1 MPTNKKTRKKYRPK
15 ARINPYLVRREN
27 IEEIRSQFD
36 KLLLVVEIKLPRGL
50 MDDVD
55 FYLLRDFVNWGII
68 AASTRTWYTEE
79 TRAETSEALHDAAVK
94 LSEMQIRGRKRE
106 GRYVA
111 TAEELASIRL
121 AFDFLGPFMNESL
134 DQCPVRVVKEFGVM
148 RIYSANAK
156 IGKPVRCDVKELIKA
171 VQNY

>member
-1 MPTNKKTRKKYRPK
+1 MPTSKKPRKKRIFR
-15 ARINPYLVRREN
+15 ARINPLFVKREQ

-36 KLLLVVEIKLPRGL
+36 KLSLFVEIKLPKGL
-50 MDDVD
+50 LEDVD

-79 TRAETSEALHDAAVK
+79 TRAETSAALHDAAVK

-111 TAEELASIRL
+111 TAEELASIRQ
-121 AFDFLGPFMNESL
+121 AFDFLGPFMDESL

-156 IGKPVRCDVKELIKA
+156 IGNPVRCSVKELIKA
-171 VQNY
+171 VERY